1 MKTKMLI
8 KMKKVWHV
16 DVAENEI
23 DEGAN
28 ILIFAQS
35 LSKGQ

>member
-1 MKTKMLI
+1 
-8 KMKKVWHV
+8 MKKVWHV